1 MHSDYNKTELGLGK
15 TQVNSS
21 SSKYIIGPSPFTNEQ
36 GEAFST
42 SSPRIMWKMG
52 QGMERP

>member
-1 MHSDYNKTELGLGK
+1 MHSDYNKTELGLGI
-15 TQVNSS
+15 TQLNSS

-36 GEAFST
+36 GKHVLRVRQGSCG
-42 SSPRIMWKMG
+42 KMG